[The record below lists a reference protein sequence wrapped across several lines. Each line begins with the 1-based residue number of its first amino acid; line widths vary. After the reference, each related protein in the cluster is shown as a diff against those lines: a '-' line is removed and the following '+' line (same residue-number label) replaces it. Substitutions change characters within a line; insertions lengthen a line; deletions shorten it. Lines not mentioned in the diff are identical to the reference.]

1 MLLLKPLSRDTLT
14 SQATETIKRFIID
27 ENITTGS
34 QLPSERELSEMLA
47 VSRNIVREALS
58 ALVAEGIIIKQV
70 GKGTFVGDFD
80 RDAVVASL
88 MSTASAVNTNN
99 RVSVQSLREARA
111 ALEIGAAGLIV
122 QRITDDE
129 IQALKDIADRHQQ
142 KGLEGRSTIKEDIEF
157 HLTLL
162 RASKNPVITEM
173 APLVVEVFRRTVA
186 EAQIAMRFPPERI
199 INEHRRIIEALERRD
214 LAATR
219 NAMHQ
224 HYYLEDFPL

>member
-1 MLLLKPLSRDTLT
+1 MLRPVSRDTLT
-14 SQATETIKRFIID
+14 TQATETIKRFIVE
-27 ENITTGS
+27 ENIAQGE
-34 QLPSERELSEMLA
+34 QLPGERELSDMLA

-58 ALVAEGIIIKQV
+58 ALGAEGIIIKQI

-80 RDAVVASL
+80 REAVAAGLQTTS
-88 MSTASAVNTNN
+88 SINTANP
-99 RVSVQSLREARA
+99 VSMQALREARA

-122 QRITDDE
+122 QRITDAE
-129 IQALKDIADRHQQ
+129 IQTLKAIVERHQQ
-142 KGLEGRSTIKEDIEF
+142 KSGEGKSTIKEDIDF

-162 RASKNPVITEM
+162 RASKNPVILEM
-173 APLVVEVFRRTVA
+173 APLVVEVFRRTIVA
-186 EAQIAMRFPPERI
+186 APVAMRYSPERI
-199 INEHRRIIEALERRD
+199 LDEHRGIIAALERRD